1 LIRVGVLCTFILA
14 LCSSHLSAQAT
25 DGWSGSWDT
34 YCRDGEARMLLE
46 QQGEDVSGSYE
57 PGKGRIEGRIDGQVL
72 RGSWFQDGT
81 SGPILFALSEE
92 GQSFTGRF
100 VDGEYWNG
108 KRVSGT
114 TDSSVDHVTR
124 DTPRSVFRSFVYL
137 QNAAVYEGDIA
148 AGNAAETLLLYVGE
162 PSGERDKRLRRRLLW
177 TMLDLST
184 FRIYDAPKRVEGET
198 AQFSIGPDARNFE
211 YSIQFRKVGDAWF
224 VVVPTASELRRNLN
238 DMIAALGYDTLSQLK
253 EASAN
258 SPRAAMRDF
267 IQGMR
272 NWHTGGREQALAALD
287 LSFLPPRLYNFEA
300 PLLAEYLK
308 QVIDRAGYVTWQEIS
323 DDPDRAGSYI
333 FYRHPL
339 GLVVI
344 EQVPSSEGGAAR
356 WTFSAETL
364 RNAPQLFAEMQDL
377 PVAEGISA
385 SEPITR
391 FFQLRERIREVFPVL
406 LTRPGPLELWQWLV
420 IPLSVLFAV
429 VLGRLTG
436 KGTSLLFSRGLRRA
450 ERGLRVG
457 AARRLGKPAALLVS
471 TGFVVLA
478 FTWSGLAETVLGGV
492 TVALAATAATAL
504 GWLLFTIIEL
514 AGGCFQRRA
523 KRTSGLVDEIAVSLV
538 TGVLKIV
545 IVAAGIIAI
554 ADITGMPYEGVIA
567 GLGVGGIA
575 LAFAARDTVSN
586 LIGGVILM
594 SDRPFHRG
602 DLIETEGQMATV
614 ENVGLRSTRMRTFD
628 DSLLVIPNSELT
640 DKAIVN
646 WGQRRK
652 RKIRL
657 EISLH
662 YDTPCEH
669 LDVFKTRL
677 RDVYLAQPAADETT
691 GFVGLRSFGDSALN
705 IELWGYF
712 NLADYKDYIAARHQL
727 IGDIVDLARD
737 LAVDFAYPTRSIRLL
752 SPADEKTKNE
762 RKTSDPA

>member
-1 LIRVGVLCTFILA
+1 
-14 LCSSHLSAQAT
+14 
-25 DGWSGSWDT
+25 
-34 YCRDGEARMLLE
+34 MLLE

-211 YSIQFRKVGDAWF
+211 YKIQFSKVGDAWF

-238 DMIAALGYDTLSQLK
+238 DMIVALGYDTLSQLR

-344 EQVPSSEGGAAR
+344 EQVPSSEGEAAR

-514 AGGCFQRRA
+514 AGGCFHRRA

-662 YDTPCEH
+662 YDTPREH